1 VAEFANALLVIPKVL
16 ASNAANDATQL
27 VAKLRAYHYRSQTD
41 KNLPNL
47 KWYVLFNSSL
57 LLTLDRGIW
66 I

>member
-41 KNLPNL
+41 KNHSNL
-47 KWYVLFNSSL
+47 KWYVHFDSL
-57 LLTLDRGIW
+57 LVQQ
-66 I
+66 